1 MDLDYCGAGVAVKF
15 DDNLKNQIRQATDIV
30 DLISEYMSLNRK
42 GKEWVGVCPF
52 HQDHRPSMYVSPAK
66 QIFKCFACGAAGD
79 SFKFVQM
86 RENISFPEAVERLA
100 GRVGIQ
106 LEQYTR
112 SEPSD
117 GESSGIDGKGL
128 AKVNQWTLDIWKQNF
143 SDEQKGLSARNYLAE
158 RQISDESIDQ
168 WGLGFAV
175 DKWDDLVGRAKA
187 TGLGARWLLAGG
199 LAVARDNGGLYD
211 KFRNRLMFPIADVT
225 GRIIGF
231 GGRTLGDDPAK
242 YMNSPAT
249 VLFDKSNSLYGLNK
263 ARHEMSSSSTAIVV
277 EGYTDVIMCHQFGI
291 TNVVA
296 TLGTSL
302 TSGHVRILRRFAK
315 RIVLVFD
322 SDVAGMAA
330 ANRALDVCLAEGVD
344 ISLAFVGE
352 GKDPCDFLLASGKDA
367 FDQVVADATDVM
379 EFKWNRLVDSLD
391 ENSTIADKRV
401 AVEEYLRSVATG
413 MQGGGAANL
422 VDDGLRLSRLAE
434 ILSMDKDEVHKQIKR
449 YMRRPGSDNSGYSV
463 ANSKVVSLDLGS
475 GTIAGAQREILEALF
490 AEPALF
496 EKVHGVIRPRDFSV
510 EILREVAEAL
520 FGALEEDEKSEIGD
534 VLVRIESVEGGQT
547 AVLLAQ
553 RGEEKGNYEQMLQ
566 GALNAFDRHRHERKI
581 TEVKAALRDNETESL
596 RKLTE
601 SLRVSKN

>member
-1 MDLDYCGAGVAVKF
+1 M
-15 DDNLKNQIRQATDIV
+15 
-30 DLISEYMSLNRK
+30 
-42 GKEWVGVCPF
+42 
-52 HQDHRPSMYVSPAK
+52 
-66 QIFKCFACGAAGD
+66 
-79 SFKFVQM
+79 
-86 RENISFPEAVERLA
+86 
-100 GRVGIQ
+100 
-106 LEQYTR
+106 
-112 SEPSD
+112 
-117 GESSGIDGKGL
+117 
-128 AKVNQWTLDIWKQNF
+128 
-143 SDEQKGLSARNYLAE
+143 
-158 RQISDESIDQ
+158 
-168 WGLGFAV
+168 
-175 DKWDDLVGRAKA
+175 
-187 TGLGARWLLAGG
+187 AGG
-199 LAVARDNGGLYD
+199 LAVAREDGGLYD

-263 ARHEMSSSSTAIVV
+263 ARHEMSSSGTAIVV

-315 RIVLVFD
+315 RIVIVFD

-367 FDQVVADATDVM
+367 FDQVVAEATDVM
-379 EFKWNRLVDSLD
+379 EFKWNRLIDSLD
-391 ENSTIADKRV
+391 ENSTISDKRV

-413 MQGGGAANL
+413 MQGAGAANL

-449 YMRRPGSDNSGYSV
+449 YMRRPGSGNSGYSV

-475 GTIAGAQREILEALF
+475 GYLAEAQREILEVLL

-496 EKVHGVIRPRDFSV
+496 EKVHGIIRPQDFSV
-510 EILREVAEAL
+510 EVLREVAEAL
-520 FGALEEDEKSEIGD
+520 FAALKEDEKSEIGD
-534 VLVRIESVEGGQT
+534 VLVRIESVEGGRT

-553 RGEEKGNYEQMLQ
+553 RGEKKGNYEQMLQ
-566 GALNAFDRHRHERKI
+566 GALNAFDRHRYERKI
-581 TEVKAALRDNETESL
+581 TEVKAALRDDETASL
-596 RKLTE
+596 RRLTE

>member
-1 MDLDYCGAGVAVKF
+1 MAVRF

-30 DLISEYMSLNRK
+30 ELISEYMSLNRK

-106 LEQYTR
+106 LEHVSRPQPA
-112 SEPSD
+112 E
-117 GESSGIDGKGL
+117 GGSSGIDGKGL
-128 AKVNQWTLDIWKQNF
+128 AKVNQWALNLWKQNF
-143 SDEQKGLSARNYLAE
+143 SDEQKGQSARNYLAE
-158 RQISDESIDQ
+158 RQISDESIEQ

-175 DKWDDLVGRAKA
+175 DRWDDLVGLAKS
-187 TGLGARWLLAGG
+187 TGLGERWLLGGG

-211 KFRNRLMFPIADVT
+211 KFRNRLMFPILDVT
-225 GRIIGF
+225 GRVIAF

-249 VLFDKSNSLYGLNK
+249 VLFDKSNSLYGLDK
-263 ARHEMSSSSTAIVV
+263 ARHEMSSSGTAIIV
-277 EGYTDVIMCHQFGI
+277 EGYTDVIMCHQFGV

-302 TSGHVRILRRFAK
+302 TSGHVRILRRYAK
-315 RIVLVFD
+315 RVVLVFD

-352 GKDPCDFLLASGKDA
+352 GKDPCDFLLASGKEA
-367 FDQVVADATDVM
+367 FDKVVAEATDVM
-379 EFKWNRLVDSLD
+379 EFKWNRLVDSLE
-391 ENSTIADKRV
+391 ENSTMVDKRG
-401 AVEEYLRSVATG
+401 AVEEYLRSVAAG
-413 MQGGGAANL
+413 MQGQRASNL

-434 ILSMDKDEVHKQIKR
+434 MLSMDKNEVNKQIKR
-449 YMRRPGSDNSGYSV
+449 FMRSPGSGNSGYSV

-475 GTIAGAQREILEALF
+475 GYLAEAQREILEALL

-496 EKVHGVIRPRDFSV
+496 QKVRGVVKSQDFDV
-510 EILREVAEAL
+510 EVLSEVAEAL

-534 VLVRIESVEGGQT
+534 VLVRIESVEGGQA

-553 RGEEKGNYEQMLQ
+553 RGEKKGNCEQMLQ
-566 GALNAFDRHRHERKI
+566 GALNAFDRHRYERKI
-581 TEVKAALRDNETESL
+581 TEVKASLRDDETESL
-596 RKLTE
+596 RRLTE
-601 SLRVSKN
+601 SLRISKS